1 MSSDL
6 VTCPRCGRI
15 HPRGYKCTVGRTK
28 PKTYTYDETKL
39 RNKSV
44 WVNKSKQIRADAGY
58 LCEVCKDKGIYNYRD
73 LSVHHIEKIR
83 DRKDLWL
90 EDDNLICLCRDHH
103 RLAEAGT
110 ISKIENCPEHCFI
123 FNDAVNGV
131 TCPPLLDKQWYVDI
145 AKERLKGFG
154 VMIYVVLDYS
164 CIHVGK

>member
-1 MSSDL
+1 MALQIQTSFTQGRRFVSSSDL

-28 PKTYTYDETKL
+28 PKTYTYEETKL

-90 EDDNLICLCRDHH
+90 EDDNLICLCKDHH
-103 RLAEAGT
+103 RLAEAGL
-110 ISKIENCPEHCFI
+110 I
-123 FNDAVNGV
+123 
-131 TCPPLLDKQWYVDI
+131 DKEYLRML
-145 AKERLKGFG
+145 AKKRIQETG
-154 VMIYVVLDYS
+154 
-164 CIHVGK
+164 GKLN